1 MLQRPKGTS
10 DVRSPDV
17 EIFQGVE
24 ALFRT
29 MAARF
34 GFSEIRT
41 PTFEATELFLRGAG
55 ATSDIV
61 RKEMYTFSDRAGRS
75 LTLRPESTASVV
87 RAYIESKALGLAK
100 YAYIQAHFRY
110 EKPQKGR
117 LREHHQFGLETL
129 GAASPIADAEII
141 DFLFAFLGEAGLR
154 GLSVALNSI
163 GDEACRPAYRA
174 ALVAFFTP
182 RRDELCGDCRA
193 RLETNPLRILDCK
206 EEGCASHH
214 PDVPKSTDHL
224 CDACRQHFDGLL
236 EALAELGHP
245 YTLDHRIVRGIDYY
259 TRTVFEISHASLG
272 AQSAL
277 CGGGRY
283 DGLSELLGGPP
294 LPGVGFGMGVERLVM
309 TLEAMGR
316 TGGMDLSRALYV
328 ALPDASLAPVALR
341 EAAKLRRRGLTI
353 EVDLTGRSLKG
364 QLRTAQKDGYG
375 FAAVLGPKEAEA
387 GEAVVRDMTASTQE
401 AVSLVDLGTYLE
413 GRQ

>member
-1 MLQRPKGTS
+1 MIQRPKGTS
-10 DVRSPDV
+10 DVKSPDV
-17 EIFQGVE
+17 EIFQDVE

-34 GFSEIRT
+34 GFTEIRT

-55 ATSDIV
+55 GTSDIV

-87 RAYIESKALGLAK
+87 RAYIESGAEGLAK
-100 YAYIQAHFRY
+100 CAYIQAHFRY

-182 RRDELCGDCRA
+182 RKDELCGDCKT

-214 PDVPKSTDHL
+214 PDVPRSSDYL
-224 CDACRQHFDGLL
+224 CDACRQHFDGLVA
-236 EALAELGHP
+236 ALGELGHP

-283 DGLSELLGGPP
+283 DGLSEVLGGPP

-316 TGGMDLSRALYV
+316 TGGTDLSRALYV
-328 ALPDASLAPVALR
+328 ALPDASLAPLALR
-341 EAAKLRRRGLTI
+341 EAARLRRKGLTI

-364 QLRTAQKDGYG
+364 QLRTAQKAGYG
-375 FAAVLGPKEAEA
+375 FAAILGPKEAEA
-387 GEAVVRDMTASTQE
+387 GEAVVRDMTVSTQE
-401 AVSLVDLGTYLE
+401 TVSLVDLGTYLE